1 MSGFIAFAI
10 INVVVVMALAPLY
23 ISLVKKMK
31 AFLQGR
37 KGPGLLQAYYS
48 LWKLFKKEV
57 VYSSNSSFIMR
68 VAPYI
73 SIISALVA
81 ALFVPLLFIPD
92 DYLLYILA
100 VGKFFMALGGLDA
113 GSAFGG
119 MGSSREMSIS
129 SMVEPVVIVL
139 FAAIAFVFRS
149 TNLFEI
155 LREASHGLGGYASLW
170 LLLIPLVIVL
180 LTETARIPIDNPE
193 THLELTMVHEAM
205 ILEQSGRN
213 LALLEIA
220 SAIKQLL
227 LMGII
232 INLFMPMG
240 FNLQVLFPAGILI
253 AFGAF
258 AIKGAFLAASIGVIE
273 SSVAKLRLFRLPNL
287 FALSFFLSVV
297 TIMMEV
303 LL

>member
-1 MSGFIAFAI
+1 
-10 INVVVVMALAPLY
+10 
-23 ISLVKKMK
+23 

-92 DYLLYILA
+92 DYSGFGNIILLLYILA